1 MSKEGEP
8 ALQLDLFTGESVD
21 NRSPKQKRLAK
32 VQDKPQQ
39 AMMFSQRDMAQF
51 GVEAHPKLPL
61 SPKTRLELMIE
72 DHRTEEEKAAAI
84 QEEALKQNYHLF
96 EEVPES
102 ATDKLTPGDLY

>member
-1 MSKEGEP
+1 MAKEGEP

-21 NRSPKQKRLAK
+21 NRSPKQKRLARE
-32 VQDKPQQ
+32 QDKPQQ

-51 GVEAHPKLPL
+51 GVEARPKLPL

-84 QEEALKQNYHLF
+84 QQEALKQNYRLF
-96 EEVPES
+96 EEAPED
-102 ATDKLTPGDLY
+102 AQNQ

>member
-1 MSKEGEP
+1 MAKEGEP

-32 VQDKPQQ
+32 EQDKPQQ

-84 QEEALKQNYHLF
+84 QQEALKQNFRLF
-96 EEVPES
+96 EGVPED
-102 ATDKLTPGDLY
+102 AQNQ

>member
-1 MSKEGEP
+1 MAKEGES

-21 NRSPKQKRLAK
+21 NRTPKQKRLARE
-32 VQDKPQQ
+32 QDKPEQ

-84 QEEALKQNYHLF
+84 QEEALKQNYRLF
-96 EEVPES
+96 EEAPE
-102 ATDKLTPGDLY
+102 AVQNQ

>member
-1 MSKEGEP
+1 MAKEGEP

-32 VQDKPQQ
+32 EQDKPQQ

-72 DHRTEEEKAAAI
+72 DHRTEEEKAEAI
-84 QEEALKQNYHLF
+84 QQEAMKKNYRLF
-96 EEVPES
+96 EENSLEEGTLEET
-102 ATDKLTPGDLY
+102 TDL